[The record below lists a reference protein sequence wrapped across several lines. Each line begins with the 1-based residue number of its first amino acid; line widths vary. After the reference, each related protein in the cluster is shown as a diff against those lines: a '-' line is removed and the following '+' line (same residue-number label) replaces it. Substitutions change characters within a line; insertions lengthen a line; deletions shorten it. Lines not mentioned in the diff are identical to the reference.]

1 MAAFLLLHGSG
12 QNARCW
18 DRVSGALEERGHE
31 VVAPDLPKRAPEW
44 NLRDYAAH
52 VAAQVRGPDAVA
64 VAHSFSGVFLPL
76 IAEAAPLARLIFLAA
91 VIPEPGKS
99 VRAQF
104 VEDPG
109 MFHRTWIEAGPRWF
123 TGEQEAIARE
133 FLFPDCDA
141 EARPWALDTVEMCD
155 TRHLV
160 VEPAPFTRWPSAVP
174 TSIVATADRTL
185 TADWIR
191 GMARRVLGVES
202 IEMDAG
208 HCPHVS
214 QPERLAALLHDLA
227 A

>member
-18 DRVSGALEERGHE
+18 DRVRRALEERGDRVIAPELPKH
-31 VVAPDLPKRAPEW
+31 APDW

-52 VAAQVRGPDAVA
+52 VAAQVPGPEPVA

-76 IAEAAPLARLIFLAA
+76 LAEAAPLKHLVFLAA

-104 VEDPG
+104 GEDPG

-133 FLFPDCDA
+133 FLFPDCNA
-141 EARPWALDTVEMCD
+141 ETLPWALGTVEMFD

-160 VEPAPFTRWPSAVP
+160 VEPAPFTSWSAAA
-174 TSIVATADRTL
+174 TSIVATDDRTL

-191 GMARRVLGVES
+191 RTARRVLGVES
-202 IEMDAG
+202 VEIEAG

-214 QPERLAALLHDLA
+214 QPERVAALLHDLA